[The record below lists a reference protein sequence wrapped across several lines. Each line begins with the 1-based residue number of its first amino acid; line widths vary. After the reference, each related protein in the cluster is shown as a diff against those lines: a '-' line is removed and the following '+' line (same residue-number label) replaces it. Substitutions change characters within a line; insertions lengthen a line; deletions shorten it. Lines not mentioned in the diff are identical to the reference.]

1 MNNLNEP
8 NESSESNDMENPG
21 QFVAAFFMCVKAG
34 DPSSRHR
41 DDKYIRETRMSP
53 AGRHLGFINWQY
65 LGPDVPSFITV
76 LYQSPGSSDF
86 NVQLMAMPM
95 SGYHDY
101 TGALAEQIW
110 EEVDGMRRKTTRH
123 LWGMFPGRSRS
134 GLSFNVDMNGNRVD
148 IGLRGRNGERA
159 VASSNGPGEHQSA
172 LWKFNGDERKL
183 DITMTKLG
191 PFDYTLNIPNKEE
204 ILSGDEHADADF
216 LNIKF
221 YDMNLRGS
229 NLPRANFSKASLVNT
244 KFDLGVL
251 TGCNFSWEH
260 DSYPMEALM
269 KKVSFTR
276 ADLSDAR
283 FDKRP
288 LEDCNF
294 DKAILVNT
302 SFKRTYFR
310 NVSIKGADLAKT
322 DFSEVDFNGIV
333 MDGTEKLG
341 RTAATGTI
349 FRKATIPYSMIGKD
363 WQYLDLSET
372 RFTGTIGAAKLQA
385 TGVKLVGTQ
394 LPGVNFAEA
403 VFINAD
409 LSGANLTGAD
419 LTGADFTGANLTGT
433 ILTDA
438 KLNNAIFTRTTL
450 ASTVLNNADLTG
462 ARFTEPPLFGRTVD
476 NRTRLQRATVPL
488 SFLGANWSFLDL
500 TKANLLNKEQLPK
513 DLNAAYVI
521 LDEVNLNGADLTGAN
536 LDHAQL
542 KGTQLPNSILTGAK
556 MNNGILIGTIFTNSY
571 MWQAEMQNAD
581 ITNAEFSGA
590 ELWGSKAN
598 LTGATAV
605 NVSFNHAYLANMDF
619 SNIKDKAFQGCNFA
633 DACLVNAKFMNTVL
647 GTFNGKQTSLANT
660 CLQGAQFEGANLTEV
675 NLTNAAIA
683 TAEGTFEATIKSKTS
698 VQRLTFDP
706 TGIPSAT
713 TSPRTVC
720 PSGESGPCNAQKWTP
735 KSPSPRPN
743 SWSYKG
749 FQKKIEE

>member
-1 MNNLNEP
+1 MNDLNEP
-8 NESSESNDMENPG
+8 NESSELNDMDNPG
-21 QFVAAFFMCVKAG
+21 QFVAAFFMVVKAG

-41 DDKYIRETRMSP
+41 DDKYVRETRMSP

-76 LYQSPGSSDF
+76 LYQNPGSSDF
-86 NVQLMAMPM
+86 NVQLMAMPIA
-95 SGYHDY
+95 GYRDY

-110 EEVDGMRRKTTRH
+110 EEVDSMRRRTVRH
-123 LWGMFPGRSRS
+123 LWGIFPGRTRS
-134 GLSFNVDMNGNRVD
+134 GMAFTVDMNGNRID
-148 IGLRGRNGERA
+148 IALRGRNGERA
-159 VASSNGPGEHQSA
+159 IGSSNGAGEHQSA
-172 LWKFNGDERKL
+172 LWKFNNDERKL
-183 DITMTKLG
+183 DITMTRLG
-191 PFDYTLNIPNKEE
+191 PFDYTLNIPSKEE
-204 ILSGDEHADADF
+204 ILSGDEHGDADF
-216 LNIKF
+216 LNIRF
-221 YDMNLRGS
+221 CDMNLRGT
-229 NLPRANFSKASLVNT
+229 NLPRANFSRASLVNT
-244 KFDLGVL
+244 KFDLGL
-251 TGCNFSWEH
+251 LPGCNFSWES
-260 DSYPMEALM
+260 DSYPMETIM

-276 ADLSDAR
+276 ADLTDAR
-283 FDKRP
+283 FNKRP

-302 SFKRTYFR
+302 SFKNAYFR
-310 NVSIKGADLAKT
+310 NVSFKGADLAKT

-372 RFTGTIGAAKLQA
+372 RFTGTIGAGKLQA

-394 LPGVNFAEA
+394 LLGANFAEA
-403 VFINAD
+403 VFVNAN

-450 ASTVLNNADLTG
+450 ASAVLNNADLTG
-462 ARFTEPPLFGRTVD
+462 ARFSDPPLFGRTVD

-500 TKANLLNKEQLPK
+500 TRANLLNKEQLPK

-521 LDEVNLNGADLTGAN
+521 LDEVNLNAADLAGAN

-542 KGTQLPNSILTGAK
+542 KGTQLPNSNLTGAK
-556 MNNGILIGTIFTNSY
+556 LNNGILIGTIFTNAY

-581 ITNAEFSGA
+581 ITNADFSGA

-633 DACLVNAKFMNTVL
+633 DACLVNAKFNNTVL
-647 GTFNGKQTSLANT
+647 GLFNGKPTSLVNS
-660 CLQGAQFEGANLTEV
+660 CLQGTRFEGANLTEA

-683 TAEGTFEATIKSKTS
+683 TVEGSFEATIKSKTG
-698 VQRLTFDP
+698 VQRLSFDP
-706 TGIPSAT
+706 TTIPST
-713 TSPRTVC
+713 STSPRTVC
-720 PSGESGPCNAQKWTP
+720 PSGESGPCSAQKWAP
-735 KSPSPRPN
+735 KTPRPN
-743 SWSYKG
+743 AWNYKG
-749 FQKKIEE
+749 FQKKIED

>member
-1 MNNLNEP
+1 MNDLNEP
-8 NESSESNDMENPG
+8 NENSESNDMENPG
-21 QFVAAFFMCVKAG
+21 QFVAAFFMVVKAG

-41 DDKYIRETRMSP
+41 DDKYVRETRISP

-86 NVQLMAMPM
+86 NVQLMAMPIE
-95 SGYHDY
+95 GYRDY

-110 EEVDGMRRKTTRH
+110 DEMDSLRRRTTRH
-123 LWGMFPGRSRS
+123 LWGIFPGRSRS
-134 GLSFNVDMNGNRVD
+134 GMAFTVNMNGNRID
-148 IGLRGRNGERA
+148 IALRGRNGEPA
-159 VASSNGPGEHQSA
+159 IGSSNGPGEHQSA

-191 PFDYTLNIPNKEE
+191 PFDYTLNIPTKEE

-216 LNIKF
+216 LNITF
-221 YDMNLRGS
+221 CDMNLRGT
-229 NLPRANFSKASLVNT
+229 NLPRANFSRASLVNT

-251 TGCNFSWEH
+251 SGCNFSWDR
-260 DSYPMEALM
+260 DSYPMEAVM
-269 KKVSFTR
+269 RKVSFTR
-276 ADLSDAR
+276 ADLTDAR

-302 SFKRTYFR
+302 SFKRAYFR

-349 FRKATIPYSMIGKD
+349 FRKAIIPYAMIGKD

-372 RFTGTIGAAKLQA
+372 RFTGTIGTGKLQA
-385 TGVKLVGTQ
+385 TGVKLIGTQ
-394 LPGVNFAEA
+394 FPNANFAEA
-403 VFINAD
+403 VFVNAD

-433 ILTDA
+433 ILTNA

-450 ASTVLNNADLTG
+450 ASTILNNADLTG
-462 ARFTEPPLFGRTVD
+462 ARFSEAPLFGRTVD
-476 NRTRLQRATVPL
+476 NRTRLQSATVPL

-500 TKANLLNKEQLPK
+500 TRANLLNKEQLPK

-521 LDEVNLNGADLTGAN
+521 LDEVNLNGADLSGAN

-542 KGTQLPNSILTGAK
+542 KGTQLPNSNLTGAK
-556 MNNGILIGTIFTNSY
+556 MNNGILIGTVFTNAY
-571 MWQAEMQNAD
+571 MWQAEMQNSD
-581 ITNAEFSGA
+581 ITNADFSGA

-633 DACLVNAKFMNTVL
+633 DACLVNAKFNNTVL
-647 GTFNGKQTSLANT
+647 GPFNSKPTSLANS
-660 CLQGAQFEGANLTEV
+660 CLQGTRFEGANLTEV
-675 NLTNAAIA
+675 NLTNAAIS
-683 TAEGTFEATIKSKTS
+683 TEEGSFEATIKSKAS

-706 TGIPSAT
+706 TAIPSTT

-720 PSGESGPCNAQKWTP
+720 PSGESGPCSAQKWVA
-735 KSPSPRPN
+735 KNARAN
-743 SWSYKG
+743 SWSYRG
-749 FQKKIEE
+749 FQKKLEE